1 MLHFLKKVLH
11 YCTISLIFSALCA
24 LSNEDNIEETDKE
37 LTTSVSVHNSDF
49 DDDDPVV
56 RIKDI
61 ISIKGVRA
69 NHLVGWGLVVGLN
82 GTGDSLS
89 NSPQTKESLVS
100 MFERLGVNIRDGTMS
115 SKNVAMVM
123 VTATLP
129 PFAREGSRI
138 DITVSAVG
146 DAKSLSGGTLLV
158 TALKGADGQVYSVAQ
173 GQISVSGIAAS
184 GANAQQTKGV
194 PTTGKIANGA
204 LVEKEVGFEMG
215 DLKKID
221 ILLSNPDISTAK
233 RIAQSINTYSKS
245 KKWSKNAIAVVS
257 DMGTI
262 NIQIPKGLSKINF
275 FDEIGQL
282 KIKPDQRARVIIDE
296 NNGVIAMTSKTK
308 ISPIALTHGSIT
320 IKVVEE
326 PRVYMPNAPMYNVNT
341 YGGYVGATGMQK
353 QNTQQQQTEIVAQKI
368 SGIRKIQEENLKL
381 LQKKQELEI
390 TDFNATNNASDPLYA
405 SNLAL
410 KKSTHEQEIIEL
422 NNKYERE
429 ISELQNQVVLSSVNP
444 QIQNMMST
452 TPSSGA
458 GLNAT
463 MGPGAQTVT
472 TSDTKIN
479 VKEEKGKFSLLSSG
493 VSIDKFVNALNQ
505 LGVSVKDMGSIL
517 TAIKNAGALHADIE
531 FN

>member
-1 MLHFLKKVLH
+1 MLQFLKKILH
-11 YCTISLIFSALCA
+11 YCTVILIFSTIFGF
-24 LSNEDNIEETDKE
+24 SNEGNPEETDKE

-173 GQISVSGIAAS
+173 GQISVSGVAAS

-245 KKWSKNAIAVVS
+245 KKWSKNSIAVVS

-326 PRVYMPNAPMYNVNT
+326 PRVYMPNAPLHNVNS
-341 YGGYVGATGMQK
+341 YGGSISINGDQQ
-353 QNTQQQQTEIVAQKI
+353 QNFQQQTEIVAKKI
-368 SGIRKIQEENLKL
+368 RAIKDTQTENLKL
-381 LQKKQELEI
+381 LQKKQELEM
-390 TDFNATNNASDPLYA
+390 TDFNASNNAADPSYA

-410 KKSTHEQEIIEL
+410 KKSTHEQEIVEL

-444 QIQNMMST
+444 QIQNMMGMAP
-452 TPSSGA
+452 PSGSGV
-458 GLNAT
+458 NAT
-463 MGPGAQTVT
+463 IAPGAQTVI

>member
-1 MLHFLKKVLH
+1 MFYFFIKIAYRSILVTTFLYLHS
-11 YCTISLIFSALCA
+11 Y
-24 LSNEDNIEETDKE
+24 SNDTSSEEKDSE
-37 LTTSVSVHNSDF
+37 LTTSVSVHDNF
-49 DDDDPVV
+49 ADDDPVV

-61 ISIKGVRA
+61 TSIKGVRS

-100 MFERLGVNIRDGTMS
+100 MFERLGVNIRDGNMS

-158 TALKGADGQVYSVAQ
+158 TSLKGADGQVYAVAQ

-215 DLKKID
+215 DIKKID

-233 RIAQSINTYSKS
+233 RIAESINIYAKS
-245 KKWSKNAIAVVS
+245 KKWSTKTIATVS
-257 DMGTI
+257 DMGTL
-262 NIQIPKGLSKINF
+262 NIQIPKGLTKIQF

-282 KIKPDQRARVIIDE
+282 RIKPDQRARVIIDE

-326 PRVYMPNAPMYNVNT
+326 PRVYMPNAPMYGMVNPYSG
-341 YGGYVGATGMQK
+341 YGMGM
-353 QNTQQQQTEIVAQKI
+353 NSMNALTQSTQQQTELVAKKI
-368 SGIRKIQEENLKL
+368 SELRDTQEETLKL
-381 LQKKQELEI
+381 LQKKQQLELTAFENDNKGKANYE
-390 TDFNATNNASDPLYA
+390 TD
-405 SNLAL
+405 LAL
-410 KKSTHEQEIIEL
+410 LKSKQDQETMEL

-429 ISELQNQVVLSSVNP
+429 ISELQNQAVLSSVNP
-444 QIQNMMST
+444 HVQSMMGMG
-452 TPSSGA
+452 SGP
-458 GLNAT
+458 GLNAV
-463 MGPGAQTVT
+463 MAPGAQTVV

-479 VKEEKGKFSLLSSG
+479 VKEERGKFSLLSSG